1 MARRADTVGAGVDG
15 ALTRAVATPDGPIVE
30 VSAPA
35 KVNLSL
41 SVLSRRPDGYH
52 EIESLMAPVSLADSL
67 VVRAAHGPDCRL
79 TVRFGGRLAGAAG
92 AALRRD
98 VPTDGSN
105 LVVRAVRLLGQE
117 AGIDRGLDIE
127 LVKRIPSGAGLGG
140 GSSDAAAALRA
151 AARLWGLDWPAT
163 RLAEIG
169 ARLGSDIP
177 WFFAGGTAIVSGRGE
192 RVEPVACMPALHGVI
207 ASPAAGLSTAAVYR
221 ACVPDAARAGV
232 SSRLAKALARQDL
245 AAALGLLHNDLEPPA
260 RALCGDIDRLL
271 GALAAAGAL
280 RPMLTGSGSACF
292 ALARTLAEAR
302 AMASR
307 IDAAGW
313 PGVFVV
319 RVGTMAGG

>member
-1 MARRADTVGAGVDG
+1 MARRADTVGTGADG
-15 ALTRAVATPDGPIVE
+15 RATRRVATPDGPIIE

-41 SVLSRRPDGYH
+41 SVLSRRADGFH

-67 VVRAAHGPDCRL
+67 VVRATDGPDCRL
-79 TVRFGGRLAGAAG
+79 SVRFGGRLAGAAG
-92 AALRRD
+92 GVLRRD
-98 VPTDGSN
+98 VPADGTN

-151 AARLWGLDWPAT
+151 AARLWGLHWPAE

-177 WFFAGGTAIVSGRGE
+177 WFFAGGAAIVSGRGE
-192 RVEPVACMPALHGVI
+192 RVGPVVCMPPLHGVI

-221 ACVPDAARAGV
+221 TCVPDAARAGV
-232 SSRLAKALARQDL
+232 SSRLAEALARQDL

-260 RALCGDIDRLL
+260 RTLCGDIDRLL
-271 GALAAAGAL
+271 GALGAAGAL

-302 AMASR
+302 AVASR

-319 RVGTMAGG
+319 RVGTMAGS